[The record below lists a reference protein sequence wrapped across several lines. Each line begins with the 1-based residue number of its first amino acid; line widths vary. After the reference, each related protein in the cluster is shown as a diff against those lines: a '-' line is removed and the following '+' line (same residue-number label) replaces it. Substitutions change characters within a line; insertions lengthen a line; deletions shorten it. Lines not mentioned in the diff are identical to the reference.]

1 MRKTFK
7 LAMIAAAAAAAM
19 GSVQAAEVTLY
30 GSISTGVLYKHSD
43 ELTGGQG
50 TIKEQ
55 DSVSME
61 SAWYG
66 DSIWGL
72 TGTEELG
79 NGWTVGFTLE
89 NEFTSDDG
97 NMATPDAIF
106 DSQSYLRIGNDM
118 FNIAVG
124 NLGTLA
130 SAGGDFDLVG
140 GFDPLEAAFGV
151 GGMGAFASRDF
162 AMSNTAVMEITPI
175 DGLKVSVMGSVGDD
189 DSNSRWAD
197 RNHYYGI
204 GALYENGPFAA
215 AAVVEMMQYDRP
227 EGLADDDKGMTYTIG
242 LSYDFDFVKPMFMYQ
257 HADKVRSWMDGDIGQ
272 DAYTTDSFLLGA
284 TAPLAGGNL
293 LASVQ
298 YLKAE
303 NESAANSN
311 NEADAWILGV
321 AYTYELSKRTTIYAG
336 ATYAQGGDGLDK
348 DLETNASFGD
358 FMDRADYNGYQ
369 FGLGLNHTF

>member
-7 LAMIAAAAAAAM
+7 LAMIAAAAAAVM

-43 ELTGGQG
+43 ELTGSQG

-162 AMSNTAVMEITPI
+162 AMSNTAVVEITPI

-348 DLETNASFGD
+348 DLEANASFGD

>member
-7 LAMIAAAAAAAM
+7 LALIATAAAAAL
-19 GSVQAAEVTLY
+19 GSAQAAEVTLY
-30 GSISTGVLYKHSD
+30 GSVSTGVVYKHSD
-43 ELTGGQG
+43 ELTGGENAM
-50 TIKEQ
+50 KER

-66 DSIWGL
+66 DSIWGI
-72 TGTEELG
+72 TGSEDLG

-97 NMATPDAIF
+97 NMATADTLF
-106 DSQSYLRIGNDM
+106 DSQSYLRVGNDM
-118 FNIAVG
+118 LNIAVG

-162 AMSNTAVMEITPI
+162 AMSNTAVVEITPI
-175 DGLKVSVMGSVGDD
+175 DGLKVSFMGSVGDD
-189 DSNSRWAD
+189 DSNTRWAD
-197 RNHYYGI
+197 RNHYYGV

-227 EGLADDDKGMTYTIG
+227 VGLSDDDKGMTYTLG
-242 LSYDFDFVKPMFMYQ
+242 LSYDFDVVKPMFMYQ
-257 HADKVRSWMDGDIGQ
+257 HADKVRNWMDGDIGA
-272 DAYTTDSFLLGA
+272 DAYTIDSFLLGA
-284 TAPLAGGNL
+284 TAPLGGGNL
-293 LASVQ
+293 LASLQ

-303 NESAANSN
+303 NESTSSSN
-311 NEADAWILGV
+311 NEADAWIVGL

-336 ATYAQGGDGLDK
+336 ATYAKGGDGLDK
-348 DLETNASFGD
+348 DLDADASFGE
-358 FMDRADYNGYQ
+358 FIDRADYNGYQ

>member
-130 SAGGDFDLVG
+130 SAGGHFDLVG

-293 LASVQ
+293 LAHDAPFGYYV
-298 YLKAE
+298 
-303 NESAANSN
+303 AAP
-311 NEADAWILGV
+311 
-321 AYTYELSKRTTIYAG
+321 
-336 ATYAQGGDGLDK
+336 
-348 DLETNASFGD
+348 
-358 FMDRADYNGYQ
+358 
-369 FGLGLNHTF
+369 

>member
-7 LAMIAAAAAAAM
+7 LALIATAAAAAL
-19 GSVQAAEVTLY
+19 GSAQAAEVTLY
-30 GSISTGVLYKHSD
+30 GSVSTGVVYKHSD
-43 ELTGGQG
+43 ELTGGENAM
-50 TIKEQ
+50 KER

-66 DSIWGL
+66 DSIWGI
-72 TGTEELG
+72 TGSEDLG

-97 NMATPDAIF
+97 NMATADTLF
-106 DSQSYLRIGNDM
+106 DSQSYLRVGNDM
-118 FNIAVG
+118 LNIAVG

-162 AMSNTAVMEITPI
+162 AMSNTAVVEITPI
-175 DGLKVSVMGSVGDD
+175 DGLKVSFMGSGGDD
-189 DSNSRWAD
+189 DSNNRWAD
-197 RNHYYGI
+197 RNHYYGG
-204 GALYENGPFAA
+204 GALYEKGPFAA

-227 EGLADDDKGMTYTIG
+227 VGLSDDDKGMTYTLG
-242 LSYDFDFVKPMFMYQ
+242 LSYDFDVVKPMFMYQ
-257 HADKVRSWMDGDIGQ
+257 HADKVRNWMDGDIGA
-272 DAYTTDSFLLGA
+272 DAYTIDSFLLGA
-284 TAPLAGGNL
+284 TAPLGGGNL
-293 LASVQ
+293 LASLQ

-303 NESAANSN
+303 NESTSSSN
-311 NEADAWILGV
+311 NEADAWIVGL

-336 ATYAQGGDGLDK
+336 ATYAKGGDGLDK
-348 DLETNASFGD
+348 DLDADASFGE
-358 FMDRADYNGYQ
+358 FIDRADYNGYQ

>member
-7 LAMIAAAAAAAM
+7 LALIATAAAAAL
-19 GSVQAAEVTLY
+19 GSAQAAEVTLY
-30 GSISTGVLYKHSD
+30 GSVSTGVVYKHSD
-43 ELTGGQG
+43 ELTGGENAM
-50 TIKEQ
+50 KER

-66 DSIWGL
+66 DSIWGI
-72 TGTEELG
+72 TGSEDLG

-97 NMATPDAIF
+97 NMATADTLF
-106 DSQSYLRIGNDM
+106 DSQSYLRVGNDM
-118 FNIAVG
+118 LNIAVG

-162 AMSNTAVMEITPI
+162 AMSNTAVVEITPI
-175 DGLKVSVMGSVGDD
+175 DGLKVSFMGSVGDD
-189 DSNSRWAD
+189 DSNTRWAD
-197 RNHYYGI
+197 RNHYSGV

-227 EGLADDDKGMTYTIG
+227 VGLSDDDKGMTYTLG
-242 LSYDFDFVKPMFMYQ
+242 LSYDFDVVKPMFMYQ
-257 HADKVRSWMDGDIGQ
+257 HADKVRNWMDGDIGA
-272 DAYTTDSFLLGA
+272 DAYTIDSFLLGA
-284 TAPLAGGNL
+284 TAPLGGGNL
-293 LASVQ
+293 LASLQ

-303 NESAANSN
+303 NESTSSSN
-311 NEADAWILGV
+311 NEADAWIVGL

-336 ATYAQGGDGLDK
+336 ATYAKGGDGLDK
-348 DLETNASFGD
+348 DLDADASFGE
-358 FMDRADYNGYQ
+358 FIDRADYNGYQ